1 MLATQHPGPTD
12 LALCALASLSCVG
25 AAASD
30 WFRWLA
36 GRLYAIEAL
45 LLAQP
50 LLAGPTGASYPYAS
64 VSQRAGD
71 NAPTAIKRWSF
82 RFLVVC
88 FSPDDAKHFAMP
100 YVPEWTSA
108 VDSLA
113 SEKRVG
119 AAMSQHV
126 YVPLAAC
133 ACAVD
138 GPDAAVYRV
147 GGPLG
152 VCCDAVLQASEPPH
166 ANFAVGEAQ
175 AIP

>member
-1 MLATQHPGPTD
+1 M
-12 LALCALASLSCVG
+12 SI
-25 AAASD
+25 

-36 GRLYAIEAL
+36 GRLYATEAL
-45 LLAQP
+45 LLAKP
-50 LLAGPTGASYPYAS
+50 LLAGPTGIDYPYAT

-71 NAPTAIKRWSF
+71 IAPTAIKPWQF
-82 RFLVVC
+82 RVMVATY
-88 FSPDDAKHFAMP
+88 SPDEAKHFTIP

-108 VDSLA
+108 VNSLVP
-113 SEKRVG
+113 EQRVG

-133 ACAVD
+133 ASAVD

-147 GGPLG
+147 GGSLG
-152 VCCDAVLQASEPPH
+152 VDCDAVLQASEPPH